1 MRAASASA
9 SAAFAVSGFGAS
21 ARPYPRTARHSSA
34 MVDEI
39 RGRSSPT
46 SSPADAFWIATKAD
60 ERPPRAPIKRPAH
73 RAGKRTFVDWPD
85 STSSLS
91 HCVKTWSEE
100 AVTVAAAAAAA
111 AAARR
116 ARGAGGGAG
125 ARRSGR
131 GYGGAAAQADARPH
145 SGRKISVRRLSS
157 WPLTRL

>member
-1 MRAASASA
+1 MLNVGPMPLGYPAGGQPKTLENVSAAARATPLSDYLVSCAMRAASASA

-91 HCVKTWSEE
+91 HCVKTW
-100 AVTVAAAAAAA
+100 V
-111 AAARR
+111 R
-116 ARGAGGGAG
+116 GGG
-125 ARRSGR
+125 
-131 GYGGAAAQADARPH
+131 
-145 SGRKISVRRLSS
+145 
-157 WPLTRL
+157 